1 VGPVDRSGPPGGPR
15 PRAHHLSGAPGATAG
30 PNLTATVCK
39 DVLTKQERIDWENST
54 APATL
59 LSEENRQHRHEHL
72 LSLVDRLE
80 RQVDGSVPAV
90 PVESAYNP

>member
-1 VGPVDRSGPPGGPR
+1 M
-15 PRAHHLSGAPGATAG
+15 
-30 PNLTATVCK
+30 
-39 DVLTKQERIDWENST
+39 LTKQERIDWENST